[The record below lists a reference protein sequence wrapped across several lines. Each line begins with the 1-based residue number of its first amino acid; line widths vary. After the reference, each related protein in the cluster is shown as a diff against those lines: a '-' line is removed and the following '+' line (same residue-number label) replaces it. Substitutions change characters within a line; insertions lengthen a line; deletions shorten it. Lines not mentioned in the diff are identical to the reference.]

1 MHTYIQQDYFV
12 LDAAEA
18 QQAEAIRVLNAVLDV
33 REQAPKQQPGETAR
47 VLHALAMLYYLILDL
62 SKVSLAWRKGPGRVA

>member
-1 MHTYIQQDYFV
+1 MYTYIQQVYFI

-18 QQAEAIRVLNAVLDV
+18 QQAEAIQVLNAVLGI

-47 VLHALAMLYYLILDL
+47 VLHALAMLYYLVMDL
-62 SKVSLAWRKGPGRVA
+62 SKVSFTR